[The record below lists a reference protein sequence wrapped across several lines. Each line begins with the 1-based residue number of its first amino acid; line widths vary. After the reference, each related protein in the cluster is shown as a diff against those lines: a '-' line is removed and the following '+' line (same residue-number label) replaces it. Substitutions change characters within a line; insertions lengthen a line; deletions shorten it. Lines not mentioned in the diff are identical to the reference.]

1 MKQAIE
7 LLPEIASGQAQKEGW
22 ELQIGRQIV
31 YWRIW
36 MLVTELL
43 KLKTPLPGS
52 KEDETDDADEGP
64 Q

>member
-1 MKQAIE
+1 
-7 LLPEIASGQAQKEGW
+7 
-22 ELQIGRQIV
+22 
-31 YWRIW
+31 